1 MGKGNTQE
9 FIWPKINTPKMMN
22 NSLLVPWQFWKK
34 QRFWYFAIAA
44 TFTVIYFSLVW
55 QADDTGQLSM
65 SLLFYFC
72 VASLL
77 KDKWGTLSFQ
87 KNWSAVCT
95 SLLLMIW
102 ILLNISTTTDDYTVR
117 LFPLISGLAIALLAS
132 GWFGLKQYWR
142 ELTIFFFL
150 GVPSFLAYHFIDIS
164 WLTAKFSTLL
174 LWYSGFDIL
183 SQGTFM
189 ALRDGRAVEVV
200 YDCSGID
207 MVNYLLGMSII
218 CLIMFPI
225 SGLFKQLFIPL
236 AGSVIGFVV
245 NGIRV
250 AIMVV
255 LMKFDQAAFNN
266 WHTGAGSYTFALLG
280 VVLLG
285 LLYWLFINQ
294 KSNQQST
301 I

>member
-1 MGKGNTQE
+1 
-9 FIWPKINTPKMMN
+9 MN
-22 NSLLVPWQFWKK
+22 NSLLFPWQFWKK
-34 QRFWYFAIAA
+34 RTFWYLAIAA

-77 KDKWGTLSFQ
+77 RGKLGVLSFQ
-87 KNWSAVCT
+87 RNWSAVCI
-95 SLLLMIW
+95 SFSLMIW

-117 LFPLISGLAIALLAS
+117 LFPFISGLAIVLLVS
-132 GWFGLKQYWR
+132 GWIGLKQYWR

-164 WLTAKFSTLL
+164 LLTAKFSTLL

-189 ALRDGRAVEVV
+189 ALRDGHAVEVV

-207 MVNYLLGMSII
+207 MVNYLLGMSVI

-225 SGLFKQLFIPL
+225 SGLFKQLFVPL

-250 AIMVV
+250 ALMVV
-255 LMKFDQAAFNN
+255 LMKFDQAAFDN
-266 WHTGAGSYTFALLG
+266 WHTGTGSYAFALLG

-285 LLYWLFINQ
+285 ILYWLCIDQ
-294 KSNQQST
+294 ESNQRLT
-301 I
+301 T